1 MKNIDVI
8 IFYEHVNREYESV
21 NELKKTLSLKG
32 VTSIIIPVHYN
43 KYINLFFWKPKL
55 ILMPFLYDK
64 NIDLHLMYEKLYGK
78 IKVVNLASEQILDS
92 QTILS
97 HLPKD
102 SYSIN
107 ATHCAWSTKY
117 KDSLLNVGVKNEDI
131 WLIGNPRIDAG
142 LLINPKRKMKYILIP
157 TSFART
163 FISDSYINKIRVDKN
178 IYLRRVE
185 HAKKARDNFFKLVY
199 KLSKIFDNEIYVL
212 RPHPNVNIENYLK
225 SFLIINSIDKLP
237 INIKINPSGSIYSA
251 LSTAKLVISW
261 FSTTIVESYLFGVK
275 HVVYDP
281 LDDRSYSSNDL
292 FQFYPINKEN
302 ELINILKNKDFC
314 FKENNKVQEYISENI
329 GIVDKKSIL
338 RLASNLSQS
347 IKNIDN
353 KNEIKLYF
361 LLKIFCNILII
372 DFPKNIF
379 KYFRILHIISPFY
392 NGLLLDDKSNTQNF
406 KREK

>member
-1 MKNIDVI
+1 MKKIDII

-32 VTSIIIPVHYN
+32 VTSIIIPIHYN
-43 KYINLFFWKPKL
+43 KYINLISWKPKL

-64 NIDLHLMYEKLYGK
+64 NIDIHLTYEKLYGK

-102 SYSIN
+102 SYSVN

-117 KDSLLNVGVKNEDI
+117 QDSLLKVGVKKDDI

-142 LLINPKRKMKYILIP
+142 LLINSKRDLKYILIP

-185 HAKKARDNFFKLVY
+185 HAKKARDNFFKFIY
-199 KLSKIFDNEIYVL
+199 KLSKVFDEEIYVL
-212 RPHPNVNIENYLK
+212 RPHPNVNIEHYLK

-237 INIKINPSGSIYSA
+237 KNIKIDPSGSIYSA
-251 LSTAKLVISW
+251 LSKTKLVISW

-275 HVVYDP
+275 HLVYDP

-302 ELINILKNKDFC
+302 EIMEILKNKDFC
-314 FKENNKVQEYISENI
+314 FKENNKVQKYIFENI
-329 GIVDKKSIL
+329 GIVDKKSIQ
-338 RLASNLSQS
+338 RLASNLSQT

-353 KNEIKLYF
+353 KYKFKLLF
-361 LLKIFCNILII
+361 LLEVFLKIFII
-372 DFPKNIF
+372 DIPKNIF

-392 NGLLLDDKSNTQNF
+392 KGLLLDDKFDTKHF
-406 KREK
+406 KRE

>member
-8 IFYEHVNREYESV
+8 IFYEHVNREFESV
-21 NELKKTLSLKG
+21 NELKKNLSLKG
-32 VTSIIIPVHYN
+32 VKSIIIPVHYN

-107 ATHCAWSTKY
+107 ATHCAWSNKY
-117 KDSLLNVGVKNEDI
+117 KDSLLNVGVKNERI

-142 LLINPKRKMKYILIP
+142 LLINPEREMKYILIP

-163 FISDSYINKIRVDKN
+163 FISDSYIDKIRVDKN
-178 IYLRRVE
+178 IYLMRVA
-185 HAKKARDNFFKLVY
+185 HAKKARDEFFKLIY
-199 KLSKIFDNEIYVL
+199 KLSKTFDKETYVL
-212 RPHPNVNIENYLK
+212 RPHPNVNIEHYLK
-225 SFLIINSIDKLP
+225 SFLIINSINKLP
-237 INIKINPSGSIYSA
+237 KNIIINPSGSIYSA

-275 HVVYDP
+275 HIVYDP

-292 FQFYPINKEN
+292 FQFYPISKEH
-302 ELINILKNKDFC
+302 EIINILHDKVFHFN
-314 FKENNKVQEYISENI
+314 ENSKVQEYISENI
-329 GIVDKKSIL
+329 GIVDKKSIV
-338 RLASNLSQS
+338 RLASNLSQT
-347 IKNIDN
+347 IKNIHY
-353 KNEIKLYF
+353 KNELNLFF
-361 LLKIFCNILII
+361 LLKVFCKIFII
-372 DFPKNIF
+372 DIPKNTF

-392 NGLLLDDKSNTQNF
+392 NGLLQDDKSDTQYF
-406 KREK
+406 